1 MWWSERTDIHSF
13 GFRTTNLI
21 ILRHVTHLLSHA
33 FRRQHMFI
41 TFNNCLLFQQA
52 LAFHISLYLF
62 LLTYSYT
69 WQDKARADLKPINI
83 NESQSPSV
91 DFSSGLT
98 SVRSQIS
105 RKKKTQQNN
114 STHGCIRTLWKW
126 PFFKLQ
132 NQSAYKKQTLTSCNI
147 NTRSDTQPSVTVF
160 SSWYP
165 ATPFFVCF
173 KC

>member
-1 MWWSERTDIHSF
+1 MWWSESTDIHSF

-105 RKKKTQQNN
+105 RKKKPNKTTAPTAVFAHFESDPSLN
-114 STHGCIRTLWKW
+114 SRIKVPIKNKHSR
-126 PFFKLQ
+126 P
-132 NQSAYKKQTLTSCNI
+132 
-147 NTRSDTQPSVTVF
+147 VT
-160 SSWYP
+160 
-165 ATPFFVCF
+165 
-173 KC
+173 